1 MYVGGGEMLAW
12 KTGGK
17 VWKRKVL
24 FATGNIGFSW
34 FLKMRYKSMPV
45 NAKTK
50 KLKNK
55 MHISNGKISKPLI
68 VLLDISCTEVNLE
81 KYILKIFNRPC
92 SL

>member
-1 MYVGGGEMLAW
+1 
-12 KTGGK
+12 
-17 VWKRKVL
+17 
-24 FATGNIGFSW
+24 
-34 FLKMRYKSMPV
+34 MPV